1 MQFSM
6 RTLRTIATR
15 VSGLK
20 QDAARRRERAGEAHR
35 RAGASVVTPTPHL
48 ERAGRRDLQRLVAFV
63 PRRHFA
69 TLPGVAP
76 IPASSGQVV
85 RHRLNRSGDRRL
97 NRALRPLVTACDPEM
112 DVALPCYR
120 SGEVDPII
128 PDEGNEVACR
138 PPVT

>member
-20 QDAARRRERAGEAHR
+20 QDAARRRERELAKLIGELAPQLLRQPRISNVLAAEIYNAWSH
-35 RAGASVVTPTPHL
+35 P
-48 ERAGRRDLQRLVAFV
+48 DAFV

-120 SGEVDPII
+120 SGEVADYP
-128 PDEGNEVACR
+128 
-138 PPVT
+138 

>member
-1 MQFSM
+1 MPPADERELAKLIGELAPQL
-6 RTLRTIATR
+6 LRQPRISN
-15 VSGLK
+15 VL
-20 QDAARRRERAGEAHR
+20 AAEIYNAWSH
-35 RAGASVVTPTPHL
+35 P
-48 ERAGRRDLQRLVAFV
+48 DAFV

-128 PDEGNEVACR
+128 PDEGNEVAWR